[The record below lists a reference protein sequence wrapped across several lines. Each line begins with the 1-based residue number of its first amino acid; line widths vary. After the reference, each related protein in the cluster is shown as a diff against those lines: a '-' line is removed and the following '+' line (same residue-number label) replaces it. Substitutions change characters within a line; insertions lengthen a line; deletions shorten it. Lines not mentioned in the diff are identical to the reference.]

1 MKTLSVR
8 FKVAFTIYLGK
19 CVPDPTREVRSVSFR
34 KVNERR
40 GSWPLAYKNVTVQE
54 DY

>member
-1 MKTLSVR
+1 
-8 FKVAFTIYLGK
+8 
-19 CVPDPTREVRSVSFR
+19 VPDAAKEVRSVSFR